1 MIIQELFQQLETSSH
16 PVARAL
22 HKTDHSKALA
32 IGFKKGMIM
41 KEHKTSLP
49 AKLFVLYGTVLYK
62 EGALTKTLHQ
72 YEETEIPQDIIHSVE
87 CIDDALCI
95 LVQG

>member
-49 AKLFVLYGTVLYK
+49 AKLFVLYGPVLYK

>member
-1 MIIQELFQQLETSSH
+1 
-16 PVARAL
+16 
-22 HKTDHSKALA
+22 
-32 IGFKKGMIM
+32 MIM